1 MRDDD
6 RPWRRIWSLSSERG
20 LCALER
26 VLLGH
31 DGSMT
36 NLLELVFGQ
45 VIELKTIRQEVVRV
59 PLAAARRLEI
69 SQGDLVNDREIL
81 LVLKGDAMPLLYA
94 RSFTPLSRLE
104 PAFKA
109 DLLRADIP
117 IGHILQAHKIESRRT
132 LVSAGYRA
140 SSRRMQ
146 RLLCDPGP
154 YLWRTYNILAKGKP
168 LITITET
175 FSLRPFRELSR
186 EEVKTSLGGESR
198 VMHDGYRDEM

>member
-1 MRDDD
+1 MKRDD
-6 RPWRRIWSLSSERG
+6 RPWRGIWSLSSKRG
-20 LCALER
+20 LWALER

-45 VIELKTIRQEVVRV
+45 DIELKTIRQEVVRS
-59 PLAAARRLEI
+59 PLAAARRLQI
-69 SQGDLVNDREIL
+69 PQGDPVNDREIL
-81 LVLKGDAMPLLYA
+81 LILKADATPLLYA

-104 PAFKA
+104 PEFKV

-154 YLWRTYNILAKGKP
+154 YLWRTYNILAKAKP

-175 FSLRPFRELSR
+175 FSVRPFRELCR
-186 EEVKTSLGGESR
+186 EEVKTCLGGESG
-198 VMHDGYRDEM
+198 VMHDGYRHEM